1 MYSVYEIICLD
12 RGSTPLTST
21 VLLPPAISLLEVHP
35 LCLDSIQA
43 TWTCCKT
50 VYAVCVLEH
59 EFVSEKRGQP
69 RHVVK
74 LPTRACLVL
83 TDRGDKYVKHY
94 TIN

>member
-21 VLLPPAISLLEVHP
+21 VPLPSAISLLDGSFLYVLTP
-35 LCLDSIQA
+35 L
-43 TWTCCKT
+43 
-50 VYAVCVLEH
+50 
-59 EFVSEKRGQP
+59 GQLG
-69 RHVVK
+69 HVVK

-83 TDRGDKYVKHY
+83 TDRGDKYIKHY

>member
-1 MYSVYEIICLD
+1 MCFCI
-12 RGSTPLTST
+12 T
-21 VLLPPAISLLEVHP
+21 
-35 LCLDSIQA
+35 
-43 TWTCCKT
+43 
-50 VYAVCVLEH
+50 EH
-59 EFVSEKRGQP
+59 GFVREKRGQP

>member
-1 MYSVYEIICLD
+1 MV
-12 RGSTPLTST
+12 PLLRYC
-21 VLLPPAISLLEVHP
+21 V
-35 LCLDSIQA
+35 DA
-43 TWTCCKT
+43 TWITWIRYKT

-59 EFVSEKRGQP
+59 EFVREKRGQP

-83 TDRGDKYVKHY
+83 TDRGDKYIKHY

>member
-1 MYSVYEIICLD
+1 MD

-21 VLLPPAISLLEVHP
+21 
-35 LCLDSIQA
+35 CM
-43 TWTCCKT
+43 T
-50 VYAVCVLEH
+50 EH

-83 TDRGDKYVKHY
+83 TDRGDKYIKHY